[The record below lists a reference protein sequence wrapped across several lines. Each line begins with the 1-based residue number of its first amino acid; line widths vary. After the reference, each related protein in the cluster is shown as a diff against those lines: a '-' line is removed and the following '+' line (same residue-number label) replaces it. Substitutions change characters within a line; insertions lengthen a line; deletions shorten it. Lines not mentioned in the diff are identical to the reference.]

1 MANSITFT
9 SAPFAQVTNFTS
21 ADGTTSKSI
30 LSADTTYDRRI
41 YGIGVWTDESA
52 AKDVAL
58 HITDGTTTWELST
71 VAIPINAGNTNAI
84 PPVDLISNTQF
95 AAFFKQRDASGA
107 TYFNIPKGWSL
118 KLSYNA
124 AMTAAKTASVTII
137 GETYA

>member
-9 SAPFAQVTNFTS
+9 SAPFVQVTNFTS
-21 ADGTTSKSI
+21 ADGTTSKTI
-30 LSADTTYDRRI
+30 ITADATNDRRI

-58 HITDGTTTWELST
+58 HITDGTTTWEMST
-71 VAIPINAGNTNAI
+71 IAIPINAGNTNAI
-84 PPVDLISNTQF
+84 PPVDLMSNTQF
-95 AAFFKQRDASGA
+95 SPFFKQRDASGA
-107 TYFNIPKGWSL
+107 TYFNLPKTWSL

-124 AMTAAKTASVTII
+124 AMTAAKVASVTII